1 MKYFALILMLAAV
14 LLVGCDRTPEQPAIT
29 PLPPAPTAAATEE
42 GALPTDEPAQ
52 PTSTAPLP
60 ATDTVEPT
68 IEPTAEPPTDA
79 PTATES
85 PTDEPSPEPSATAE
99 PTATMLPTPVP
110 TPASIFGPGQQD
122 AATLAAGGS
131 MAYLVDGQAFQPLIL
146 FVEPS
151 SELDVAL
158 AAYRGDV
165 SGQTTPEG
173 VTPAAS
179 ADNTLAGR
187 PEILVLSPE
196 FNQVHTLV
204 VRAAAGEGT
213 FTAHLFDLSTPAPG
227 VVVQQPDTLAAG
239 GEKTYSV
246 TSNGPRP
253 VIAVADPTDQS
264 DLALDI
270 LGADGTV
277 LTTANF
283 SGPGGVETAYVLPLG
298 ATTYTVR
305 VREANGGAAA
315 YQIAVIALE

>member
-1 MKYFALILMLAAV
+1 L
-14 LLVGCDRTPEQPAIT
+14 
-29 PLPPAPTAAATEE
+29 
-42 GALPTDEPAQ
+42 
-52 PTSTAPLP
+52 
-60 ATDTVEPT
+60 ATDTAEPNVEPT
-68 IEPTAEPPTDA
+68 VELPTDA
-79 PTATES
+79 PTATEP
-85 PTDEPSPEPSATAE
+85 PTDEPSPEASPDAASPTVE

-122 AATLAAGGS
+122 GATLAPGGS
-131 MAYLVDGQAFQPLIL
+131 MAYLVDGRAFQPLIL

-165 SGQTTPEG
+165 TGQTTPEG

-179 ADNTLAGR
+179 ADNALAGR

-196 FNQVHTLV
+196 FNQVYTLV
-204 VRAAAGEGT
+204 VRAAAGEGA
-213 FTAHLFDLSTPAPG
+213 FTAHLFDLTTPATG
-227 VVVQQPDTLAAG
+227 VAIQQPDTLAAG
-239 GEKTYSV
+239 EEKVYTV

-270 LGADGTV
+270 LGADGAV

-305 VREANGGAAA
+305 VREANGGAAT
-315 YQIAVIALE
+315 YQVMVIALE

>member
-1 MKYFALILMLAAV
+1 MKHFTLILLLALA
-14 LLVGCDRTPEQPAIT
+14 LLAGCAQEEPDQPSVTQI
-29 PLPPAPTAAATEE
+29 PPAPTIAATEA
-42 GALPTDEPAQ
+42 GALPTDPPVTPAV
-52 PTSTAPLP
+52 TDTAP
-60 ATDTVEPT
+60 AAAS
-68 IEPTAEPPTDA
+68 PTAEPPTDA
-79 PTATES
+79 PATES
-85 PTDEPSPEPSATAE
+85 PPTDEPLPEASPEASPSAE
-99 PTATMLPTPVP
+99 PTATMLPTPIP

-122 AATLAAGGS
+122 GATLAAGGS
-131 MAYLVDGQAFQPLIL
+131 MAYLVDGRAFQPLIL

-165 SGQTTPEG
+165 TGQTTPEG

-179 ADNTLAGR
+179 ADNALAGR
-187 PEILVLSPE
+187 SEILVLSPE
-196 FNQVHTLV
+196 FNQVYTLV
-204 VRAAAGEGT
+204 VRAAAGEGS
-213 FTAHLFDLSTPAPG
+213 FTAHLFDLTTPAPG
-227 VVVQQPDTLAAG
+227 VAIQQPDTLAAG
-239 GEKTYSV
+239 QEKTYTV

-264 DLALDI
+264 DLALDV

-298 ATTYTVR
+298 ATAYTVR

-315 YQIAVIALE
+315 FQIVVIALE